1 MKKKFKARKITRGKV
16 ILTVAVL
23 AVGLLI
29 FQPRTGLF
37 FLGLKIAEKS
47 NVERAIDEAK
57 VRMVLQQRK
66 IDLLKNNE
74 NYIEKILRQETN
86 MIKQN
91 EKVMKR

>member
-16 ILTVAVL
+16 ILTAAVL